1 MEAEPQP
8 LQDGAASGRVAMAN
22 IVTLTRL
29 LLIFPLVALI
39 YWVSPGWLWLAPAHF
54 IEMSGCRARRLSRPS
69 ETTAV

>member
-1 MEAEPQP
+1 
-8 LQDGAASGRVAMAN
+8 MAN
-22 IVTLTRL
+22 IITLTRL